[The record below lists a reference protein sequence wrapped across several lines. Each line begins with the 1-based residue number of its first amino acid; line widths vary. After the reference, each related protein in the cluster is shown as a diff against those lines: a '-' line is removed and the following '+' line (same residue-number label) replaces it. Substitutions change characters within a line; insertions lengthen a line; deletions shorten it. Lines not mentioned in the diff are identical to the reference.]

1 MLDIGL
7 VEVIFEQGV
16 EEVWPR
22 KKNALVS
29 QYWIATLINQFNIAQ
44 WGIVQILSE
53 EIWMTDL

>member
-1 MLDIGL
+1 MLDVGL
-7 VEVIFEQGV
+7 VKVILKQSV
-16 EEVWPR
+16 EEVWAG
-22 KKNALVS
+22 KKYALVS